1 MQHSSCI
8 AISSLK
14 TNSLKS
20 ALKLGGLGRGP
31 MNDDGGDGD
40 LTLEGPGCG
49 DGDRGLNA
57 PDGGDGDLTLEG
69 PGCGDGDRGPNGP
82 GCGDGCHT
90 LEGSGC
96 VDGDRGLDSPGGS
109 DLTLDRPGCGDG
121 DLVKIDLADDH
132 RRVFSRHKSAK
143 K

>member
-40 LTLEGPGCG
+40 LTLKGPGCG

-69 PGCGDGDRGPNGP
+69 PGCGDGDRGLDGR
-82 GCGDGCHT
+82 GGDI
-90 LEGSGC
+90 
-96 VDGDRGLDSPGGS
+96 
-109 DLTLDRPGCGDG
+109 
-121 DLVKIDLADDH
+121 VKIDLANDN
-132 RRVFSRHKSAK
+132 RRVEAAHIVVVTLIPKACSC
-143 K
+143 